1 MRAFK
6 LNGRKFRLLL
16 AAILCTIVI
25 PFRSLADDKETSNP
39 SAKSALAKPDSPIP
53 LTERERWMLDRME
66 QLEKRVAE
74 LESKGNLAVASAAAT
89 GSTNVSTVAATNGA
103 NSSVLPVEKGV
114 ASVAPPG
121 TSAQTKS
128 AKTEPF
134 AFADFTWLTGNARTK
149 ESPMDTKFFTP
160 EIRADVDYIYDFNHP
175 KAGQ

>member
-103 NSSVLPVEKGV
+103 NSSVLPVEK
-114 ASVAPPG
+114 ASLPLHRRALRPKPSLPRRSRSRSRTSPG
-121 TSAQTKS
+121 
-128 AKTEPF
+128 
-134 AFADFTWLTGNARTK
+134 
-149 ESPMDTKFFTP
+149 
-160 EIRADVDYIYDFNHP
+160 
-175 KAGQ
+175 